1 LLRGP
6 GSDKLGPRLKK
17 EGKHMNKFYWC
28 YITNITSAYY
38 DDYGYWCK
46 IMADTPKQAYKTC
59 KILGYKIS
67 KIKKAYGFWN
77 RLNKDNSIKD

>member
-1 LLRGP
+1 
-6 GSDKLGPRLKK
+6 
-17 EGKHMNKFYWC
+17 MNNFYWC
-28 YITNITSAYY
+28 YVTNIYSSYY
-38 DDYGYWCK
+38 GLGYLCK
-46 IMADTPKQAYKTC
+46 IRANTPKRAYKTC

>member
-1 LLRGP
+1 
-6 GSDKLGPRLKK
+6 
-17 EGKHMNKFYWC
+17 MNKFYWC
-28 YITNITSAYY
+28 YITNIYSSYY
-38 DDYGYWCK
+38 GIGYWCK

-59 KILGYKIS
+59 KTLGYKIS

>member
-1 LLRGP
+1 
-6 GSDKLGPRLKK
+6 
-17 EGKHMNKFYWC
+17 MNKFYWC
-28 YITNITSAYY
+28 YITNIPSSYY
-38 DDYGYWCK
+38 GYGYWCK
-46 IMADTPKQAYKTC
+46 IMADTPKRAYKTC